1 MKPKRDSM
9 VEQFELVVKQE
20 IINHN
25 KSILANNVAMDKLRM
40 DLLDLEKR
48 HAAQLASMG
57 SRLALVESKVEHM
70 DKHAAALEYRA
81 EANHRAID
89 SLAGQLANL
98 SDMFNRRYDHQKL
111 QICRLEQSQKD
122 IEKANEISRNKVED
136 ALSNHLWNVACLCDR
151 SVKEAKKH
159 IEALENKP
167 SEALAVKDGLIQ
179 EFDRHKVDVN
189 GIYEEIRAFRREV
202 SYEKKKVEELFNIT
216 DRLKKEK
223 G

>member
-20 IINHN
+20 VINHN

-57 SRLALVESKVEHM
+57 ARLALAESKIEHM

-81 EANHRAID
+81 EANHRAIE
-89 SLAGQLANL
+89 SLSGQLANL
-98 SDMFNRRYDHQKL
+98 SDMVDKRYDNQKL
-111 QICRLEQSQKD
+111 QICRLEMSQKEID
-122 IEKANEISRNKVED
+122 KASKVARDKMED

-167 SEALAVKDGLIQ
+167 SEALAVKDDLIQ

-189 GIYEEIRAFRREV
+189 GIYEELGAFRREV
-202 SYEKKKVEELFNIT
+202 NYEKKKVEELFNIT
-216 DRLKKEK
+216 DRLKKK
-223 G
+223 V